1 MIKEYNITLT
11 GGFKEAK
18 YRPIK
23 KKKSSDLTW
32 YYLGLVGQIG
42 YVIALPIAGGAIFG
56 SFIDERLGWYPKGTV
71 IGIFAGFVLSVL
83 GFVRVI
89 QKIIQKQE

>member
-18 YRPIK
+18 NRPIK
-23 KKKSSDLTW
+23 KKKRSDLTW

-42 YVIALPIAGGAIFG
+42 YVVALPIAGGAIIG
-56 SFIDERLGWYPKGTV
+56 SLVGGTL
-71 IGIFAGFVLSVL
+71 IGIFVGFVISVF
-83 GFVRVI
+83 GFIQVI
-89 QKIIQKQE
+89 QRVLQKKE

>member
-42 YVIALPIAGGAIFG
+42 YVVALPIAGGAIIG
-56 SFIDERLGWYPKGTV
+56 SLVGGTL
-71 IGIFAGFVLSVL
+71 IGIFVGFVISVF
-83 GFVRVI
+83 GFIQVI
-89 QKIIQKQE
+89 QRVLQKKE

>member
-18 YRPIK
+18 KRPIK

-42 YVIALPIAGGAIFG
+42 YVVALPIAGGAIIG
-56 SFIDERLGWYPKGTV
+56 SLVGITL
-71 IGIFAGFVLSVL
+71 IGLIVGFVISAF
-83 GFVRVI
+83 GFVRVV
-89 QKIIQKQE
+89 QQIIRKKE

>member
-11 GGFKEAK
+11 GGLKGAK
-18 YRPIK
+18 NRPIK

-42 YVIALPIAGGAIFG
+42 YVVALPIAGGAIFG
-56 SFIDERLGWYPKGTV
+56 SLLDHKLLG
-71 IGIFAGFVLSVL
+71 ILIGFVISVV
-83 GFVRVI
+83 GFVRII
-89 QKIIQKQE
+89 QKIIKIQK